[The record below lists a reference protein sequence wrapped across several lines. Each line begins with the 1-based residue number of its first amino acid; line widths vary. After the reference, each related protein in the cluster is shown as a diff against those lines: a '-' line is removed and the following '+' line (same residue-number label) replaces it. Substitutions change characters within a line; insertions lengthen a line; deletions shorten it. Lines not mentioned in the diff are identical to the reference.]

1 MTDTSKEFYYIKSD
15 DDFDAYFINASINIP
30 IDHSTTLIRDCVAQH
45 EQRIEKVEPRK
56 HFPTIKI
63 NQYEHFPLYDRLF
76 SCFVELAKKHLKFE
90 IHPRS
95 GRNCWLFHSDKD
107 FQCNE
112 GIHNH
117 KSKTIVAV
125 FYLYVPPIES
135 ESKEGNIIFYDD
147 NEKELFDYKPVMND
161 IIIFPG
167 YLNHEVIPYKGEEP
181 RMSLVM
187 ELECY

>member
-30 IDHSTTLIRDCVAQH
+30 IDHSTTLIRDCVD
-45 EQRIEKVEPRK
+45 
-56 HFPTIKI
+56 
-63 NQYEHFPLYDRLF
+63 QYEHFPLYDRLF